1 MALFAFNLGVEVG
14 QLAVPAVLL
23 PPLAFLRAR
32 SWYPQA
38 ARVASVAIVLAGL
51 VWFVQRVA

>member
-1 MALFAFNLGVEVG
+1 VL
-14 QLAVPAVLL
+14 AVLL